1 MFFKKV
7 YVIVNYKHL
16 LYANKETNMTN
27 TIADLWNGSLEP
39 KGCSKTNYF
48 EIKDLDMLINQNLDK
63 LEKVLDKKSKEV
75 FTSYRDGMEEYA
87 YLYGEQ
93 AFCDGFCLG
102 VKLAAEALL
111 AKAKRQG

>member
-63 LEKVLDKKSKEV
+63 LEKCLIKSLRKFLRAIATAWRKMRIYTASRRFATAFVLE
-75 FTSYRDGMEEYA
+75 
-87 YLYGEQ
+87 
-93 AFCDGFCLG
+93 
-102 VKLAAEALL
+102 
-111 AKAKRQG
+111 